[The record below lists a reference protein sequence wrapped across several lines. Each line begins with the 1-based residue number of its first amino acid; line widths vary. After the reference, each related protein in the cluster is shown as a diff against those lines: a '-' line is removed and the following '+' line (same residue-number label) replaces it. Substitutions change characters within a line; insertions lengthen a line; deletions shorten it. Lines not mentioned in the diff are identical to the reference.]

1 MVRLVSGHPHD
12 ELFDFSLDR
21 LLELA
26 LKNASRVENFSLSVG
41 DVPIPRGYRGGAGM
55 DRVQIASK
63 PDNGFYD
70 SSFLFA
76 RLGIALGQAMVEG
89 DKIDDQL
96 CNSLTNLVSVWSKH
110 DEETERMNR
119 GKRKVLIRGHV
130 PIPSLNDSK
139 YVQSYLCGCFPLSA
153 YDLVYNVSHSGEA
166 EALLFLVD
174 GYDFAR
180 NGKPPIKSSK
190 CYDSG
195 GPKPMEKALEKRSS
209 DTDFSIVDLGHLFNT
224 MNSVVHDDVDHRT
237 AESVFNQMRDKF
249 RESYVCAMNDES
261 GSHMGTQSREV
272 HCQRRRKY
280 WSAYNAL
287 QGFVGELARHRP

>member
-26 LKNASRVENFSLSVG
+26 LKNASRVENFSLSAG
-41 DVPIPRGYRGGAGM
+41 DVPIPRRYRGNVGM
-55 DRVQIASK
+55 GRVQIASI
-63 PDNGFYD
+63 PDDGVYD

-76 RLGIALGQAMVEG
+76 RLGVALGQAMVKG

-96 CNSLTNLVSVWSKH
+96 RNSLANLVSVWSKH
-110 DEETERMNR
+110 DEEIERVNK
-119 GKRKVLIRGHV
+119 GKREALTMGHV
-130 PIPSLNDSK
+130 PVPSLNHHK
-139 YVQSYLCGCFPLSA
+139 YVQSYLSGCLPLTA
-153 YDLVYNVSHSGEA
+153 YDLVYNVSHSSEA

-174 GYDFAR
+174 GYDLAR
-180 NGKPPIKSSK
+180 NGKPPVKSSE

-195 GPKPMEKALEKRSS
+195 GPKPMEKVLEKLSS

-224 MNSVVHDDVDHRT
+224 MNPVFYDDVDHRT
-237 AESVFNQMRDKF
+237 AKSVLDQMLDKF
-249 RESYVCAMNDES
+249 RELYVCTMDNES
-261 GSHMGTQSREV
+261 GSHIGTQSREV
-272 HCQRRRKY
+272 HCQQRRKY

-287 QGFVGELARHRP
+287 QGFVGELAKHRS